1 MRSRTFGRAAGQS
14 ERSSGDGLFDP
25 ATLDAVEC
33 AASLLCKR
41 WKPAL
46 LYLLG
51 SGHQRYNA
59 LARRLPATTPKM
71 LTQQLRELERDGLLL
86 RIARSGGPRHV
97 EYTLTPMGDALRPVV
112 EALAAWGRQHRHAL
126 QETSSPLRPAQERE
140 VPRDPPRPADSA
152 RPAATRRGT
161 EPLGPGRVSGRAA
174 S

>member
-1 MRSRTFGRAAGQS
+1 MRSRKFGRAAGQS
-14 ERSSGDGLFDP
+14 EQSGGDEVFEPG
-25 ATLDAVEC
+25 TLDAVEC
-33 AASLLCKR
+33 AASVLCKR

-86 RIARSGGPRHV
+86 RVARSGGPRHV
-97 EYTLTPMGDALRPVV
+97 EYRLTPMGDALRPVV
-112 EALAAWGRQHRHAL
+112 EALAEWGRQYQPAL
-126 QETSSPLRPAQERE
+126 QDTSSPLHSAQERE
-140 VPRDPPRPADSA
+140 VPRDPARPADGG
-152 RPAATRRGT
+152 RAAARRGT
-161 EPLGPGRVSGRAA
+161 EPLGPGRVTGRAA